1 MPAEDGEIAEV
12 TPMIV
17 KVPKEPRDGA
27 INNSA
32 LAGLLAQGGEKL
44 ERREVRRYEIIFD
57 DVETMGSLGRRHG
70 RSQDGIK
77 TDGDAV
83 NLDLLQWLMDEVH
96 VEMGHG
102 ACTAVEVPEVG
113 ILCRNSTNI
122 RPLVAGGRS
131 ARQGEQGRDNWMVRY
146 RSVVELPIT

>member
-1 MPAEDGEIAEV
+1 
-12 TPMIV
+12 MIV
-17 KVPKEPRDGA
+17 KVPKEPRDGS
-27 INNSA
+27 IDNRA
-32 LAGLLAQGGEKL
+32 LAGLLAQGGKKL
-44 ERREVRRYEIIFD
+44 ARREIRRDEIILD
-57 DVETMGSLGRRHG
+57 DMEAVGTLGRRHG

-83 NLDLLQWLMDEVH
+83 DLDLLQWLMDKVH

-102 ACTAVEVPEVG
+102 ACTAVEVPEVR

-131 ARQGEQGRDNWMVRY
+131 ARRGEGGRDIEMVRY
-146 RSVVELPIT
+146 RSVGEVPIT